1 MTRLFDRGAAPA
13 ARPARPSRALR
24 MRAIW
29 FALKYGVLPRWLY
42 ESECHYEAEGASG
55 FFAHL
60 RLNLCLAWRWA
71 TFSESADDVAFER
84 EVNDRLPLFRDL
96 GPRR

>member
-1 MTRLFDRGAAPA
+1 MTRLFDRRAARA
-13 ARPARPSRALR
+13 ARPARPGTALR
-24 MRAIW
+24 ARAIW
-29 FALKYGVLPRWLY
+29 FALKYGVLPWWLY

-55 FFAHL
+55 YIPHL
-60 RLNLCLAWRWA
+60 RVNLCLAWRWA

-84 EVNDRLPLFRDL
+84 GVNDRLPLFRDV